1 MLDLVTDHWLL
12 ITGMSKQPIT
22 LTDIATI
29 LDILGRDADPQAAFV
44 MFDRVTQR
52 VLGHKLLTMMRHVA
66 ATAEVERIYSSN
78 PRAYPVGG
86 RKQKQGTPWGE
97 KVLDRGEVFIAKDRE
112 DLRAAFADHELILS
126 LGIGSIMNVPVML
139 HGRCRG
145 IVNLSHD
152 AGHYGEEDVPL
163 ARILAGLL
171 SPVFG

>member
-1 MLDLVTDHWLL
+1 ML
-12 ITGMSKQPIT
+12 T
-22 LTDIATI
+22 LSD
-29 LDILGRDADPQAAFV
+29 
-44 MFDRVTQR
+44 
-52 VLGHKLLTMMRHVA
+52 VA

-86 RKQKQGTPWGE
+86 RKHKQGTPWGE
-97 KVLDRGEVFIAKDRE
+97 QVLDRGELFIARNRE
-112 DLRAAFADHELILS
+112 ELRAAFADHGLIFS

-152 AGHYGEEDVPL
+152 AGHYSETDIPP

-171 SPVFG
+171 APVFG

>member
-1 MLDLVTDHWLL
+1 MPQP
-12 ITGMSKQPIT
+12 KQPLT
-22 LTDIATI
+22 LSDVASF

-44 MFDRVTQR
+44 TFDRVTQR
-52 VLGHKLLTMMRHVA
+52 VLGHKLLTVMGHMA

-112 DLRAAFADHELILS
+112 ELRAAFADHELIFS

-152 AGHYGEEDVPL
+152 AGHYGEADISP